1 MRSQANPNHQ
11 ERSESLNETSEE
23 VTNDELRDI
32 WLEICEKVTKADE
45 DLRTWINGKADIYD
59 STFDRFLE
67 ERGRLKSE
75 KRKIKKKVKVAY
87 RDYSW
92 KSTSPR
98 SICDALVNSN
108 FKPSFVVD
116 NNFRDVDSTVEF
128 LGQFGTLSYCRNI
141 NENTVKVTFYY
152 MEDAVAAL
160 NHPKYPRGVSFYA
173 DPFPEFGVRLVR
185 SKTSQRKRSR
195 DQSPE
200 SSAKRFRSRSPAHR
214 QSPVCVTITDE
225 EEIPEVDLFNDDLEE
240 EENRQNDYI
249 NMSEAEKEEYLRQNG
264 IRTIPEAPEINLDS
278 DEEETNEEE
287 KEIPEVDLFSDDL
300 EEEENSQNDYDSD
313 EEEEKEIQRHNRQK
327 T

>member
-1 MRSQANPNHQ
+1 MRPQANHQ

-32 WLEICEKVTKADE
+32 WLESCEKVTKSDE
-45 DLRTWINGKADIYD
+45 DLRTWINGNADIYD
-59 STFDRFLE
+59 GTFDRFLE

-75 KRKIKKKVKVAY
+75 KRRIKKKVKVAY

-98 SICDALVNSN
+98 SICEALVNSN

-128 LGQFGTLSYCRNI
+128 LGKFGTLSYCRNI
-141 NENTVKVTFYY
+141 NENTVKVAFYY

-173 DPFPEFGVRLVR
+173 DPFPEIGVRLVR
-185 SKTSQRKRSR
+185 SKTSRRKRSR
-195 DQSPE
+195 DQSPQ

-225 EEIPEVDLFNDDLEE
+225 EE
-240 EENRQNDYI
+240 
-249 NMSEAEKEEYLRQNG
+249 
-264 IRTIPEAPEINLDS
+264 
-278 DEEETNEEE
+278 
-287 KEIPEVDLFSDDL
+287 KEIQEVDLFSDDL
-300 EEEENSQNDYDSD
+300 EEEENNLDSD
-313 EEEEKEIQRHNRQK
+313 EEEEKEIQRHNRQMTELRK
-327 T
+327 ESARFWDEERKKGERFWAKMNKIAMESTQYSR